1 MIVDSSDGVRVAVH
15 LLGGSGPKL
24 LISHATG
31 LHGRAYLPLATLL
44 AEHYEVHALDYRGH
58 GATPAPEN
66 RRFAWAAMVDDLL
79 AVIDALGGGPLPVVG
94 HSMGGAVALAAEL
107 RRPGSVRA
115 AYVFEPIV
123 IPTARPRPEA
133 NPMAATA
140 RRRREIFPSK
150 AAALYRYASRPP
162 LAEMRADSLYA
173 YVEHGFD
180 DLPDGTVRLSCR
192 AEDEAA
198 TFDGAGV
205 ITTDDVHA
213 LTIPVTIGVGHVGS
227 EYEPAGFAAHIAE
240 SMPNATLARYPLLGH
255 FAPLQDPPTI
265 AAAIV
270 TAFGTGD

>member
-1 MIVDSSDGVRVAVH
+1 MNVDSSDGVRVAVH
-15 LLGGSGPKL
+15 LLGGRGPKL

-31 LHGRAYLPLATLL
+31 LHGRAYLPLAALL

-58 GATPAPEN
+58 GATPAPDN

-79 AVIDALGGGPLPVVG
+79 AVADALGGEPLPVVG

-107 RRPGSVRA
+107 RRPGTVRA

-123 IPTARPRPEA
+123 IPAGRGHRGA

-140 RRRREIFPSK
+140 RRRREVFPSK

-162 LAEMRADSLYA
+162 LGEMRADSLYA

-180 DLPDGTVRLSCR
+180 NLPDGTVRISCR

-205 ITTDDVHA
+205 ITTDDVGA
-213 LTIPVTIGVGHVGS
+213 LTIPVTVGVGHAAS
-227 EYEPAGFAAHIAE
+227 EYEPASFAAHVVEA
-240 SMPNATLARYPLLGH
+240 MPNAVLARYPLLGH

-265 AAAIV
+265 ADAILAAF
-270 TAFGTGD
+270 TPPP